1 MLTRY
6 CSPSTSNRSPFTRD
20 KHVSK
25 CPQTSSLRLTQS
37 QGNQSNRISKTYLNP
52 FERQL
57 CLENISESFQ
67 VRAIVFGKISDSFQ
81 VRAIATPVPSSH
93 SFSQQKHAHHHTPF
107 RRVRHMPVEIVSDP
121 SQTDVFQSDP
131 LPFLSPALYFLP
143 SSHTAHFSAKQYEL
157 HDTSLWFTL
166 GYSFPPRPLVPG
178 PHLSPCLRRPV
189 PSGLGQSE
197 G

>member
-1 MLTRY
+1 M
-6 CSPSTSNRSPFTRD
+6 SPNKLPTPY
-20 KHVSK
+20 SK
-25 CPQTSSLRLTQS
+25 S
-37 QGNQSNRISKTYLNP
+37 GNQSNRISKISLNP
-52 FERQL
+52 FERKL
-57 CLENISESFQ
+57 CLENISE
-67 VRAIVFGKISDSFQ
+67 SFQ

-143 SSHTAHFSAKQYEL
+143 SSHTAHFSAKQYDL